1 MKKISVYPTPFTK
14 FQAMKKF
21 TVEKDVATY
30 IKKEFEKK
38 YSSSWHCIVGR
49 NFGCYVTHEPHHFI
63 YIFLCQK
70 AILLYKSGSQE
81 GVTMIEKKFN

>member
-1 MKKISVYPTPFTK
+1 MAKKFKKISVYPTPFTK

-81 GVTMIEKKFN
+81 D